1 MARTRGTTP
10 SSARRARATAALGPG
25 LHPGTIELTTAEG
38 EGEKPRSFRVRVG
51 GEKLVSATLGPGVS
65 PALAEE
71 CMREGRT
78 VVLVDGPDGIRI
90 AGALQTAPTIAPD
103 AQGTLALEAKH
114 LRVRAERSIAIEV
127 PGGGLTLEQ
136 GGVVRME
143 GDKLVLDMAA
153 LVRIFS
159 ARVEIP

>member
-10 SSARRARATAALGPG
+10 SPRRARASALGPG
-25 LHPGTIELTTAEG
+25 LHPGRIELASAEG
-38 EGEKPRSFRVRVG
+38 NGERPRSFRVRVQG
-51 GEKLVSATLGPGVS
+51 GKLVSATLGPGVL

-78 VVLVDGPDGIRI
+78 VVLVDGPGGIQI
-90 AGALQTAPTIAPD
+90 AGALQTAPTLTPD

-127 PGGGLTLEQ
+127 PGGSLTMEQEGL
-136 GGVVRME
+136 VRIE

>member
-10 SSARRARATAALGPG
+10 SSSRRARAVAALGPG
-25 LHPGTIELTTAEG
+25 LHPGILELAASG
-38 EGEKPRSFRVRVG
+38 SFRVRVQG
-51 GEKLVSATLGPGVS
+51 DKLVSATLGPGVS

-78 VVLVDGPDGIRI
+78 VVLVEGPDGIRI

-114 LRVRAERSIAIEV
+114 LRVRAERSIALEV
-127 PGGGLTLEQ
+127 PGGSLTLEKE
-136 GGVVRME
+136 GLVRME